1 MDKAEFKIEFDRNYL
16 PLCMYALRIL
26 KNKDEAEDIVQQSF
40 VSVWELLKTGK
51 EIDNIKSYLYKSVH
65 NRCIDRLRKL
75 NTENTDSIEEISE
88 YVAEDDI
95 DTSERD
101 AILWAAVEN
110 LPEKCRE
117 VFLLSKR
124 DGLSHKEISEK
135 LNISVK
141 TIENHMT
148 KAFTRLRDAL
158 QPKGR
163 KVFFLPFL

>member
-26 KNKDEAEDIVQQSF
+26 KSKDETEDIVQQSF
-40 VSVWELLKTGK
+40 VSVWELLKAGK
-51 EIDNIKSYLYKSVH
+51 EFDNIKSYLYKSVH

-88 YVAEDDI
+88 YVSDDDI